1 MVAVTQPRRRQVS
14 TAVRAGWWAVSQ
26 AALDLANAGKFA
38 ESRASA
44 ERLLA
49 TIEGVLGVEAEELLG
64 PLDVLSFATRRAGH
78 LDDSYT
84 IMLRTLNISEK
95 HHGEEGMVT
104 CHLRTKIGAFTALF
118 FFFSSPLSPCFLP
131 SFSGPFQARR
141 LVCVFW
147 GSFFFPSCFH
157 LRSLDNAGPP
167 FTSFFSDVN

>member
-49 TIEGVLGVEAEELLG
+49 TIEGVLGPEAEDLLG
-64 PLDVLSFATRRAGH
+64 PLDVLSFVTRRAGQ

-95 HHGEEGMVT
+95 HHGEEGMYT
-104 CHLRTKIGAFTALF
+104 CHLRSKIGVFTAPF
-118 FFFSSPLSPCFLP
+118 DFSSPPSP
-131 SFSGPFQARR
+131 SY
-141 LVCVFW
+141 
-147 GSFFFPSCFH
+147 
-157 LRSLDNAGPP
+157 
-167 FTSFFSDVN
+167 